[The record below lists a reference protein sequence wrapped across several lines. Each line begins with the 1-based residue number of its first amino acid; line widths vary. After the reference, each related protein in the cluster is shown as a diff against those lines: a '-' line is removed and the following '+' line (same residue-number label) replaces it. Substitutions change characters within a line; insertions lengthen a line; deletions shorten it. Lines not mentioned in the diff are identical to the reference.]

1 MMTIMIK
8 SLQKRKKIISEEDN
22 IQIINNDDLIS
33 QNNDNNISDTYII
46 SNEIIYNNID
56 ELLEDYKRKKL
67 SLLDRLLINNK
78 FNNYKDIGY

>member
-46 SNEIIYNNID
+46 SNEIFYNNID

-67 SLLDRLLINNK
+67 SLLVRLLINNK